1 MWTWDMELKNHRR
14 KQGTKNTLL
23 THQNS
28 EKGKKILR
36 KNNKQKTKNKNEI
49 KYLERP
55 NISFLK
61 HGYDLVTYFY

>member
-1 MWTWDMELKNHRR
+1 MWTWDMELKNHKR
-14 KQGTKNTLL
+14 KQGTNNTLL

-36 KNNKQKTKNKNEI
+36 KNNKQKTKTKNEI

-55 NISFLK
+55 NISF
-61 HGYDLVTYFY
+61 